1 MSKKFKRLL
10 SFALCVL
17 LCANL
22 YVPALAA
29 NTQGISFSAT
39 LDKTVLTASNEA
51 QTVVM
56 NITPSSGITTCAIG
70 YTVVCPD
77 AITLTGIASG
87 DEKVNMTAADYNLTT
102 KKVSWQQDTVQDVT
116 GITNLGVITFTIPA
130 NTPAGTYTLGVEK
143 INLSTNLGQNLWE
156 DSGTA
161 SVTLT
166 IVDESTTSY
175 VASVNCADTNLNVG
189 EQLTVNV
196 AVNGAEDDKF
206 ASGEVV
212 VEYDSTKLTFN
223 KTASN
228 LGSATIPEQV
238 NGTIKLEDYG
248 ATKEFGNA
256 YKLVFDTVAEGNAEV
271 KLTSAKFST
280 YANAASDDL
289 VEATLSNATV
299 TAKLTQV
306 YSVTLPDGFT
316 GAATVVKGADYT
328 FSANDTS
335 NYTYTVTATMGGQET
350 AVTDNKDGT
359 YTISGVTGALVIS
372 AVPKANSYA
381 VTFAGD
387 GAGDVADKVTMATYN
402 TPYSFM
408 MPSNT
413 AEYTYSLTSIKYAG
427 GGDVPYTTENE
438 VVTVAG
444 TDIKDAFTITVAKEK
459 VQPTTASV
467 TVDGA
472 TSDVEYS
479 ATATPGADYT
489 FTVNKDSRYDYE
501 VSATVNDE
509 AVTLTEGENGQY
521 SIPYSEFKAG
531 DAIKISVV
539 KTVRTDNVKVDKFV
553 TVDKSQ
559 MWLITINT
567 TQPEGKVYTYKNQNM
582 YWSAKYGTKN
592 EETGEMSGAYCYL
605 VVATEQPIVTASDL
619 EIVTGSATGV
629 DYGMD
634 VNMTGVKDAND
645 AQLAYNMYKPYYAD
659 FSDDVTMEEFLRA
672 DVNFDGKIDMSD
684 PQAIIDSLLS

>member
-22 YVPALAA
+22 CVPALAA

-39 LDKTVLTASNEA
+39 LDKTVLTASDEA

-102 KKVSWQQDTVQDVT
+102 KKVSWQQDTVQDVS

-130 NTPAGTYTLGVEK
+130 NTPAGTYILGVEK

-166 IVDESTTSY
+166 IVDESTNSY
-175 VASVNCADTNLNVG
+175 VASVNCADTDLNVG

-335 NYTYTVTATMGGQET
+335 NYTYTVTATMGGQEA

-381 VTFAGD
+381 VTFAGE
-387 GAGDVADKVTMATYN
+387 GAGDVANKVTTATYN
-402 TPYSFM
+402 TPYSFT

-413 AEYTYSLTSIKYAG
+413 EEHTYSLTSIQFAG
-427 GGDVPYTTENE
+427 GGDVPYTTENG

-444 TDIKDAFTITVAKEK
+444 TDIKDAFTITIAKKK

-467 TVDGA
+467 TVEGASSDVTYA
-472 TSDVEYS
+472 TS
-479 ATATPGADYT
+479 ATPGADYT

-501 VSATVNDE
+501 VSATVNGE
-509 AVTLTEGENGQY
+509 EVALTAGENGQY

-539 KTVRTDNVKVDKFV
+539 KTVKTDGLVNVEQYV
-553 TVDKSQ
+553 TLDESE

-567 TQPEGKVYTYKNQNM
+567 TKMDGYVYAYKGSNM
-582 YWSAKYGTKN
+582 YWSAKYNNGN
-592 EETGEMSGAYCYL
+592 GAYCYL
-605 VVATEQPIVTASDL
+605 VIAAEKPSVAAADL
-619 EIVTGSATGV
+619 AIVTGSATEV

-659 FSDDVTMEEFLRA
+659 FTTDVTMEEFLRA

-684 PQAIIDSLLS
+684 PQAIIASLLS